1 MRLVMQR
8 REMDVPVSH
17 HRGPE
22 RYAGGEAV
30 VLHVVYGDV
39 LAERDHRDRLAE
51 VENRNRIKAATAP
64 GARRPALRS
73 GIVGT
78 GELAM
83 RMVASVAR
91 IRERRVAPAPAL
103 TSAEP
108 DVCLTSD
115 DVARV

>member
-1 MRLVMQR
+1 MQR

-22 RYAGGEAV
+22 RYAGEEAV

-51 VENRNRIKAATAP
+51 VEHRNRVEAATAT

-83 RMVASVAR
+83 RMAADFGR
-91 IRERRVAPAPAL
+91 IRHRRVAPTPAL

-108 DVCLTSD
+108 EV
-115 DVARV
+115 